1 MKRLSFIYLLPL
13 LWLCATLTPVHA
25 QTAEYKLMHMGNQQF
40 HKRNY
45 DKAAT
50 YYRKALEKNNRNTR
64 AMFNIADCY
73 LAKGD
78 VQAADSLYAQVAQ
91 AERNPQIRSMAWHNR
106 GYICQASALQNR
118 EKEQELLRAAIEHYK
133 QALRLNPRDNDTR
146 YNLALC
152 QKQLKNSPQQNQ
164 QDKQKQQEQKKQ
176 EQEKQKNKEQDQN
189 KNNQQQQQQNNK
201 DKEQEQKQTEQ
212 YLNLAKQAEKR
223 ALQRL
228 KQQQPRQKS
237 LDKNW

>member
-1 MKRLSFIYLLPL
+1 MKRLPLLYLLPL
-13 LWLCATLTPVHA
+13 LWLFAATAPALA
-25 QTAEYKLMHMGNQQF
+25 QTEEYKLIHIGNRHF
-40 HKRNY
+40 HKGEF

-50 YYRKALEKNNRNTR
+50 CYRKALEKDSRNTR
-64 AMFNIADCY
+64 ALFNIADCY

-78 VQAADSLYAQVAQ
+78 VRAADSLYAQVAQ
-91 AERNPQIRSMAWHNR
+91 TERNAQVRSMAWHNR
-106 GYICQASALQNR
+106 GYICQTSALQNR
-118 EKEQELLRAAIEHYK
+118 EKEQELLRAAIGHYK
-133 QALRLNPRDNDTR
+133 QALRLNPHDNDTR

-164 QDKQKQQEQKKQ
+164 QDKPKPQEQKKQ
-176 EQEKQKNKEQDQN
+176 QEEKKKEQ
-189 KNNQQQQQQNNK
+189 NQQQQQQQNEK
-201 DKEQEQKQTEQ
+201 DKQQEQKQTEQ

-223 ALQRL
+223 ALQRI